1 LPWSNNLPKHMDPQP
16 NRTALVLSGGGARA
30 AYQVGVL
37 KAVCELL
44 PDHKAVPFPIIC
56 GTSAGAINACVLAC
70 YASRFRIGM
79 RRLEHVWASFHA
91 NHIYRTD
98 LLGMSANSMRWLG
111 AVLRGRQRT
120 VPALS
125 LLNNTPLRALLS
137 KVVPFQEIAP
147 AINAGHL
154 YAIAVTC
161 SGYNSGE
168 SVSFFEGHAELETWR
183 RYRRAGASTR
193 LQLQHLMASSAIPLV
208 FPAVKINREYF
219 GDGSVRFLAPISPA
233 LHLGANR
240 VMIVGVDPMR
250 SEDRGRVA
258 AKNYPTLAEIA
269 GHVLDSVFIDSL
281 DSDMERLQ
289 RINNTLKKI
298 PEEVRIAN
306 NINLKPIETLVISP
320 SQDLSTL
327 SGKYAHDLPR
337 TARFYFRRLGIG
349 SSSGSAILSYLLF
362 EANYTKELISLG
374 YEDGLRQ
381 RDDILRFFA
390 PVSPG

>member
-1 LPWSNNLPKHMDPQP
+1 MTNS
-16 NRTALVLSGGGARA
+16 RTALVLSGGGARA

-44 PDHKAVPFPIIC
+44 PDQKTIPFPIIC

-79 RRLEHVWASFHA
+79 RRLEHVWANFHA
-91 NHIYRTD
+91 GHIYRSD
-98 LLGMSANSMRWLG
+98 FMGMSANSLRWLG

-125 LLNNTPLRALLS
+125 LLDNTPLRQMLS
-137 KVVPFQEIAP
+137 KVVPFNDIAP
-147 AINAGHL
+147 AINAGDL
-154 YAIAVTC
+154 YAVSVTC

-168 SVSFFEGHAELETWR
+168 SVSFFEGHPEIDTWR
-183 RYRRAGASTR
+183 RYRRAGARTR

-233 LHLGANR
+233 LHLGAR
-240 VMIVGVDPMR
+240 KVMIVGVDPVR
-250 SEDRGRVA
+250 NENTGGRVV

-289 RINNTLKKI
+289 RINNTLSKI
-298 PEEVRIAN
+298 PADVRVAN
-306 NINLKPIETLVISP
+306 GINLQPVETLVIAP
-320 SQDLSTL
+320 SRDLSEL
-327 SGKYAHDLPR
+327 SGRYARELPR
-337 TARFYFRRLGIG
+337 TARFFFRRIGISG
-349 SSSGSAILSYLLF
+349 RSGSTILSYLLF
-362 EANYTKELISLG
+362 ESGYTKELIALG
-374 YEDGLRQ
+374 YEDGMRQ
-381 RDDILRFFA
+381 RDEILQFFQPAA
-390 PVSPG
+390 P

>member
-1 LPWSNNLPKHMDPQP
+1 MTTEA

-44 PDHKAVPFPIIC
+44 PDHKTIPFPIIC
-56 GTSAGAINACVLAC
+56 GTSAGAINAAVLAC

-79 RRLEHVWASFHA
+79 RRLEHVWANFRAS
-91 NHIYRTD
+91 HIYRSD
-98 LLGMSANSMRWLG
+98 LLGMSANSLRWMG
-111 AVLRGRQRT
+111 AILRGRQRT

-125 LLNNTPLRALLS
+125 LLDNTPLRDLLS

-154 YAIAVTC
+154 YALSVTC

-168 SVSFFEGHAELETWR
+168 SVSFFEGHPELETWH
-183 RYRRAGASTR
+183 RYRRAGARTR
-193 LQLQHLMASSAIPLV
+193 LQLQHLMASSAIPVV

-219 GDGSVRFLAPISPA
+219 GDGAVRFLAPISPA
-233 LHLGANR
+233 LHLGAR
-240 VMIVGVDPMR
+240 KVMIVGVDPVR
-250 SEDRGRVA
+250 NDIAGRVV

-289 RINNTLKKI
+289 RINNTLSKI
-298 PEEVRIAN
+298 PADVRAAN
-306 NINLKPIETLVISP
+306 GINLKPVETLVISP
-320 SQDLSTL
+320 SEDLSEL
-327 SGKYAHDLPR
+327 SGKYARELPR
-337 TARFYFRRLGIG
+337 TARFFFRRVGISG
-349 SSSGSAILSYLLF
+349 KSGSTILSYLLF
-362 EANYTKELISLG
+362 ESGYTRELIELG
-374 YEDGLRQ
+374 YQDGIRQ
-381 RDDILRFFA
+381 SSEIQRFFA
-390 PVSPG
+390 ADLPA

>member
-1 LPWSNNLPKHMDPQP
+1 MTTS
-16 NRTALVLSGGGARA
+16 RTALVLSGGGARA

-44 PDHKAVPFPIIC
+44 PDQKTIPFPIIC

-79 RRLEHVWASFHA
+79 RRLEHVWANFHA
-91 NHIYRTD
+91 SHIYRSD
-98 LLGMSANSMRWLG
+98 FMGMSANSLRWLG

-125 LLNNTPLRALLS
+125 LLDNTPLRQMLS
-137 KVVPFQEIAP
+137 KVVPFNDIAP
-147 AINAGHL
+147 AINAGDL
-154 YAIAVTC
+154 YAVSVTC

-168 SVSFFEGHAELETWR
+168 SVSFFEGHPEIDTWR
-183 RYRRAGASTR
+183 RYRRAGARTR

-233 LHLGANR
+233 LHLGAR
-240 VMIVGVDPMR
+240 KVMIVGVDPVR
-250 SEDRGRVA
+250 NENTGGRVV

-289 RINNTLKKI
+289 RINNTLSKI
-298 PEEVRIAN
+298 PADVRAAN
-306 NINLKPIETLVISP
+306 GINLQPVETLVIAP
-320 SQDLSTL
+320 SRDLSEL
-327 SGKYAHDLPR
+327 SGRYARELPR
-337 TARFYFRRLGIG
+337 TARFFFRRIGISG
-349 SSSGSAILSYLLF
+349 RSGSTILSYLLF
-362 EANYTKELISLG
+362 EAGYTKELIALG
-374 YEDGLRQ
+374 YEDGMRQ
-381 RDDILRFFA
+381 RDEILQFFQPAA
-390 PVSPG
+390 P

>member
-1 LPWSNNLPKHMDPQP
+1 MTTS
-16 NRTALVLSGGGARA
+16 RTALVLSGGGARA

-44 PDHKAVPFPIIC
+44 PDQKSIPFPIIC

-79 RRLEHVWASFHA
+79 RRLEHVWANFHA
-91 NHIYRTD
+91 SHIYRSD
-98 LLGMSANSMRWLG
+98 FMGMSANSLRWLG

-125 LLNNTPLRALLS
+125 LLDNTPLRQMLS
-137 KVVPFQEIAP
+137 KVVPFNDIAP
-147 AINAGHL
+147 AINAGDL
-154 YAIAVTC
+154 YAVSVTC

-168 SVSFFEGHAELETWR
+168 SVSFFEGHPEIDTWR
-183 RYRRAGASTR
+183 RYRRAGARTR

-233 LHLGANR
+233 LHLGAR
-240 VMIVGVDPMR
+240 KVMIVGVDPVR
-250 SEDRGRVA
+250 NENTGGRVV

-289 RINNTLKKI
+289 RINNTLSKI
-298 PEEVRIAN
+298 PADVRAAN
-306 NINLKPIETLVISP
+306 GINLQPVETLVIAP
-320 SQDLSTL
+320 SRDLSEL
-327 SGKYAHDLPR
+327 SGRYARELPR
-337 TARFYFRRLGIG
+337 TARFFFRRIGISG
-349 SSSGSAILSYLLF
+349 RSGSTILSYLLF
-362 EANYTKELISLG
+362 EAGYTKELIALG
-374 YEDGLRQ
+374 YEDGMRQ
-381 RDDILRFFA
+381 RDEILQFFQPAA
-390 PVSPG
+390 P

>member
-1 LPWSNNLPKHMDPQP
+1 MTNS
-16 NRTALVLSGGGARA
+16 RTALVLSGGGARA

-44 PDHKAVPFPIIC
+44 PDQKTIPFPIIC

-79 RRLEHVWASFHA
+79 RRLEHVWANFHA
-91 NHIYRTD
+91 DHIYRSD
-98 LLGMSANSMRWLG
+98 FMGMSANSLRWLG

-125 LLNNTPLRALLS
+125 LLDNTPLRQMLS
-137 KVVPFQEIAP
+137 KVVPFNDIAP
-147 AINAGHL
+147 AINAGDL
-154 YAIAVTC
+154 YAVSVTC

-168 SVSFFEGHAELETWR
+168 SVSFFEGHSEIDTWR
-183 RYRRAGASTR
+183 RYRRAGARTR

-233 LHLGANR
+233 LHLGAR
-240 VMIVGVDPMR
+240 KVMIVGVDPVR
-250 SEDRGRVA
+250 NENTGGRVV

-289 RINNTLKKI
+289 RINNTLSKI
-298 PEEVRIAN
+298 PADVRAAN
-306 NINLKPIETLVISP
+306 GINLQPVETLVIAP
-320 SQDLSTL
+320 SRDLSEL
-327 SGKYAHDLPR
+327 SGRYARELPR
-337 TARFYFRRLGIG
+337 TARFFFRRIGISG
-349 SSSGSAILSYLLF
+349 RSGSTILSYLLF
-362 EANYTKELISLG
+362 EAGYTKELIALG
-374 YEDGLRQ
+374 YEDGMRQ
-381 RDDILRFFA
+381 RDEILQFFQPAA
-390 PVSPG
+390 P

>member
-1 LPWSNNLPKHMDPQP
+1 MMSAG

-44 PDHKAVPFPIIC
+44 PDQKTIPFPIIC

-79 RRLEHVWASFHA
+79 RRLEHVWANFHA
-91 NHIYRTD
+91 SHIYRSD
-98 LLGMSANSMRWLG
+98 FMGMSANSLRWFG

-125 LLNNTPLRALLS
+125 LLDNTPLRDMLS
-137 KVVPFQEIAP
+137 KVVPFNDIAP
-147 AINAGHL
+147 AVNAGDL
-154 YAIAVTC
+154 YAVSVTC

-168 SVSFFEGHAELETWR
+168 SVSFFEGHPEIETWR
-183 RYRRAGASTR
+183 RYRRAGARTR

-233 LHLGANR
+233 LHLGASK
-240 VMIVGVDPMR
+240 VMIVGVDPVR
-250 SEDRGRVA
+250 NEDRGRVI

-289 RINNTLKKI
+289 RINNTLNKI
-298 PEEVRIAN
+298 PPDVRAAN
-306 NINLKPIETLVISP
+306 GINLKPVETLVIAP
-320 SQDLSTL
+320 SEDLSTL
-327 SGKYAHDLPR
+327 SGRFARELPR
-337 TARFYFRRLGIG
+337 TARFFFRRVGISGRTG
-349 SSSGSAILSYLLF
+349 STILSYLLF
-362 EANYTKELISLG
+362 EAGYTKELIALG
-374 YEDGLRQ
+374 FADGMRQ
-381 RDDILRFFA
+381 RDDILRFFGSEA
-390 PVSPG
+390 S

>member
-1 LPWSNNLPKHMDPQP
+1 MTTS
-16 NRTALVLSGGGARA
+16 RTALVLSGGGARA

-44 PDHKAVPFPIIC
+44 PDQKTIPFPIIC

-79 RRLEHVWASFHA
+79 RRLEHVWANFHA
-91 NHIYRTD
+91 DHIYRSD
-98 LLGMSANSMRWLG
+98 FMGMSANSLRWLG

-125 LLNNTPLRALLS
+125 LLDNTPLRQMLS
-137 KVVPFQEIAP
+137 KVVPFNDIAP
-147 AINAGHL
+147 AINAGDL
-154 YAIAVTC
+154 YAVSVTC

-168 SVSFFEGHAELETWR
+168 SVSFFEGHSEIDTWR
-183 RYRRAGASTR
+183 RYRRAGARTR

-233 LHLGANR
+233 LHLGAR
-240 VMIVGVDPMR
+240 KVMIVGVDPVR
-250 SEDRGRVA
+250 NENTGGRVV

-289 RINNTLKKI
+289 RINNTLSKI
-298 PEEVRIAN
+298 PADVRAAN
-306 NINLKPIETLVISP
+306 GINLQPVETLVIAP
-320 SQDLSTL
+320 SRDLSEL
-327 SGKYAHDLPR
+327 SGRYARELPR
-337 TARFYFRRLGIG
+337 TARFFFRRIGISG
-349 SSSGSAILSYLLF
+349 RSGSTILSYLLF
-362 EANYTKELISLG
+362 EAGYTKELIALG
-374 YEDGLRQ
+374 YEDGMRQ
-381 RDDILRFFA
+381 RDEILQFFQPAA
-390 PVSPG
+390 P

>member
-1 LPWSNNLPKHMDPQP
+1 M
-16 NRTALVLSGGGARA
+16 LSGGGARA

-44 PDHKAVPFPIIC
+44 PDQKTIPFPIIC

-79 RRLEHVWASFHA
+79 RRLEHVWANFHA
-91 NHIYRTD
+91 SHIYRSD
-98 LLGMSANSMRWLG
+98 FMGMSANSLRWFG

-125 LLNNTPLRALLS
+125 LLDNTPLRDMLS
-137 KVVPFQEIAP
+137 KVVPFNDIAP
-147 AINAGHL
+147 AVNAGDL
-154 YAIAVTC
+154 YAVSVTC

-168 SVSFFEGHAELETWR
+168 SVSFFEGHPEIETWR
-183 RYRRAGASTR
+183 RYRRAGSRTR

-233 LHLGANR
+233 LHLGASK
-240 VMIVGVDPMR
+240 VMIVGVDPVR
-250 SEDRGRVA
+250 NEDRGRVI

-289 RINNTLKKI
+289 RINNTLNKI
-298 PEEVRIAN
+298 PPDVRAAN
-306 NINLKPIETLVISP
+306 GINLKPVETLVIAP
-320 SQDLSTL
+320 SEDLSTL
-327 SGKYAHDLPR
+327 SGRFARELPR
-337 TARFYFRRLGIG
+337 TARFFFRRVGISGRTG
-349 SSSGSAILSYLLF
+349 STILSYLLF
-362 EANYTKELISLG
+362 EAGYTKELIALG
-374 YEDGLRQ
+374 FADGMRQ
-381 RDDILRFFA
+381 RDDILRFFGSEA
-390 PVSPG
+390 S